1 MKKEE
6 KEKILITLDD
16 NMKECKNWQYL
27 KEARKNYLKKERDII
42 TLLKN
47 KYPNKNTFNMLEFE
61 EAKKIY
67 NCWKKL
73 NRLNDRL
80 LELENDFYFME
91 KRKKFIE
98 NMRKEAEE
106 KEIKLKELI
115 KKYNYNIN
123 IKYYSWIASLENL
136 EGQQLYFNFCM

>member
-1 MKKEE
+1 MRKEE

-16 NMKECKNWQYL
+16 HMKECENWQYL
-27 KEARKNYLKKERDII
+27 KEARKNYLKKEWDII
-42 TLLKN
+42 NLLKN

-91 KRKKFIE
+91 KRKRFIE
-98 NMRKEAEE
+98 NMRKEADDQ
-106 KEIKLKELI
+106 EIKLKELI

-123 IKYYSWIASLENL
+123 IKYYSYLARLENL

>member
-1 MKKEE
+1 MRKEE

-16 NMKECKNWQYL
+16 HMKECENWQYL
-27 KEARKNYLKKERDII
+27 KESRKSYLKKERDII

-47 KYPNKNTFNMLEFE
+47 KYPCRDSFNLLEFE

-67 NCWKKL
+67 NCYKKL
-73 NRLNDRL
+73 NRLNDRV
-80 LELENDFYFME
+80 LELENDFYMME

-98 NMRKEAEE
+98 YMRTEADDQ
-106 KEIKLKELI
+106 EIKLKELI

-123 IKYYSWIASLENL
+123 IKYYSWLASLENL
-136 EGQQLYFNFCM
+136 EGQKLYFNFCM

>member
-1 MKKEE
+1 
-6 KEKILITLDD
+6 
-16 NMKECKNWQYL
+16 
-27 KEARKNYLKKERDII
+27 
-42 TLLKN
+42 
-47 KYPNKNTFNMLEFE
+47 MLEFE

-91 KRKKFIE
+91 KRKRFIE
-98 NMRKEAEE
+98 NMRKEADDQE
-106 KEIKLKELI
+106 KKLKELI

-123 IKYYSWIASLENL
+123 IKYYSWLASLENI
-136 EGQQLYFNFCM
+136 EGQQLHFNFCM

>member
-1 MKKEE
+1 MRKEE

-16 NMKECKNWQYL
+16 HMKECENWQYL
-27 KEARKNYLKKERDII
+27 KEARKNYLKKEWDII

-47 KYPNKNTFNMLEFE
+47 KYPNKDIFNLLEFE

-91 KRKKFIE
+91 KRKRIIE
-98 NMRKEAEE
+98 NMRKEADK

-115 KKYNYNIN
+115 KKYNYNIK
-123 IKYYSWIASLENL
+123 IKYYSWLASLENL
-136 EGQQLYFNFCM
+136 EGQRLYFNFCM